1 MWSVILSIIRKL
13 SLFILLSI
21 ILKPPRLERYGNTFF
36 STNVYWA
43 FEKEKNKLVSVKG
56 NRQFFLQM
64 RINFARP

>member
-43 FEKEKNKLVSVKG
+43 FEKEKY
-56 NRQFFLQM
+56 
-64 RINFARP
+64 IYFAQKNIMEKKDI